1 MAQNGA
7 TMMAE
12 LCSPCAS
19 LLNVSLSLPGAVRH
33 THLWADPMLKRP
45 LTCWS

>member
-12 LCSPCAS
+12 LRPPCAS
-19 LLNVSLSLPGAVRH
+19 LLNVSSSLPGAVRH
-33 THLWADPMLKRP
+33 ELLWADPMLKRP